1 MIKFKL
7 LVIVLFLSTG
17 VQCLTGSF
25 SVFLT
30 PTDTTTSA
38 NTTYLL
44 EIYLSS
50 VSGGLIPANSYFTI
64 VFPNDYTLA
73 GLLGIT
79 GAMADGSST
88 TIQLSSSAR
97 TLRLDNAFPAAS
109 NDDFGLEYNIIGVIN
124 PNRAVTTQSFT
135 VTLFS
140 NTNVALFVD
149 TSQSISV
156 TPGVL
161 TCTMVP
167 DMTQV

>member
-79 GAMADGSST
+79 GAMAD
-88 TIQLSSSAR
+88 
-97 TLRLDNAFPAAS
+97 AFPAAS
-109 NDDFGLEYNIIGVIN
+109 NDDFGLEYNLIGVIN